1 MLKQKEKLIFV
12 LFLFSCIF
20 LSMSFVSAENNIT
33 FDDLKNEIDNAQ
45 DTLVLNKNY
54 DLDNSTS
61 GISINK
67 PISFEGNNFCINANN
82 SNRIFNILSNNV
94 TLKDIV
100 FICGE
105 SDDFNIITTDSQK
118 NGIFYWPA
126 NNGEIINCTFVYNK
140 YPLNSGTFDDLAY
153 EISNAEGIFVL
164 NRDYVFTKGHECK
177 HIDWCSVNNGVLT
190 EGITLNPVIIGH
202 DEEGIIIN
210 KTIIIDGKGHV
221 LDGKGM
227 SRIFKVINGSV
238 IFKNI
243 IFRDGSSDKGSA
255 ICGESLVFNSTFENN
270 YCRNNIRYNDD
281 LSASIYG
288 LIPSPFYYLTCYG
301 GAIYNVNATN
311 CIFKSNH
318 ADWGGAVY
326 GGSAVDCIFKFNH
339 ANQGG
344 AMCGG
349 SAVDCIFKFNHA
361 NRGGAVYDGNAVN
374 CTFADNSAYE
384 YGGAV
389 CTAFVFNCI
398 FINNSAKY
406 GGASYKGACDLC
418 IFINN
423 TASVNGGAICSHRHH
438 DNIFSGDKISNSI
451 FINNSAGCDGGA
463 VWGLRDHAL
472 NSTINNCTFKN
483 NHAMEN
489 GGAVYVAI
497 IFNSTFINNTALN
510 GGDVYGS
517 VLSLISSLNA
527 SDSTFVSSNNN
538 KTFSDLDNMINHNN
552 QSEIYLYDDYSF
564 DLSHDF
570 KYFDEGICISRSI
583 IIHGNNH
590 ILNANN
596 FARFFM
602 VYGGNV
608 VFENICFKNGKTSG
622 DGGAINGL
630 CTVLNST
637 FTNNYA
643 YGVGG
648 ALYGVNC
655 FNSSFIENSAIHG
668 GAVSCSNV
676 SNSIFSNN
684 SAHDAGAA
692 LESIVYNSYFIFNH
706 CDDSGGAML
715 RGESVNCVFI
725 NNSAGNGGAICDCL
739 AINST
744 FILNSAAF
752 GGAMQRGSALNCIFI
767 NNSVFYNFAGVTN
780 GYGGAIFK
788 GSAFNCSFINN
799 SAFDAGGAIF
809 KGSAFNCSF
818 INNHANNGGAIY
830 IGFDTNYIFGQ
841 GMIYIPI
848 NATIDNCYFE
858 NNTSNENGGA
868 VCTFENNSLI
878 NRSVFI
884 NNNAKLGKDIYSNLC
899 SIQII
904 NSKYVSLYVNQ
915 SKITKN
921 NISEG
926 HKDKI
931 KKVSPKIIAKNKTFN
946 KGTKIKKYTVT
957 LKNNGKTI
965 KDSWITLKING
976 KPFKAKTNNKGQATF
991 KIIKLTK
998 KGKYNAMITYK
1009 GNMYY
1014 NKVIKKIK
1022 IIVK

>member
-1 MLKQKEKLIFV
+1 MGENMLKQKEKLIFV

-33 FDDLKNEIDNAQ
+33 FDNQNVFSSDCEDLKNEIDNAQ

-54 DLDNSTS
+54 NLDNSTS

-67 PISFEGNNFCINANN
+67 PLSFEGNNFCINANN

-94 TLKDIV
+94 TFKDIV

-118 NGIFYWPA
+118 NGIFYWPGY
-126 NNGEIINCTFVYNK
+126 NGEIINCTFIYNK
-140 YPLNSGTFDDLAY
+140 YPLNSGTFNDLAY
-153 EISNAEGIFVL
+153 EISNAEGILAL
-164 NRDYVFTKGHECK
+164 NRDYVFTKGYECK
-177 HIDWCSVNNGVLT
+177 HVDWCSVNNGFLT
-190 EGITLNPVIIGH
+190 EGITLVPFIIDH

-210 KTIIIDGKGHV
+210 KTIIIDGNGHV

-255 ICGESLVFNSTFENN
+255 ICGESLVINSTFENN
-270 YCRNNIRYNDD
+270 YCRNNIRYNDEE
-281 LSASIYG
+281 LSASTYG
-288 LIPSPFYYLTCYG
+288 YIPSPFIWLTCYG
-301 GAIYNVNATN
+301 GAVYNVNAIN
-311 CIFKSNH
+311 CTFKSNH
-318 ADWGGAVY
+318 ADY
-326 GGSAVDCIFKFNH
+326 
-339 ANQGG
+339 GG

-349 SAVDCIFKFNHA
+349 SAVDCIFNSNHA
-361 NRGGAVYDGNAVN
+361 NQGGAVYDGNAVN
-374 CTFADNSAYE
+374 CTFVNNSAYE
-384 YGGAV
+384 YGGAI
-389 CTAFVFNCI
+389 CTAFAFNCI

-406 GGASYKGACDLC
+406 GGACYKASCDLC

-451 FINNSAGCDGGA
+451 FVNNFAGCDGGA

-483 NHAMEN
+483 NRAMEN
-489 GGAVYVAI
+489 GGAIYVAI

-517 VLSLISSLNA
+517 VLSLISSVNA
-527 SDSTFVSSNNN
+527 SDSTFVSSNN
-538 KTFSDLDNMINHNN
+538 KTFSDLDNLINLNN
-552 QSEIYLYDDYSF
+552 QSEIYLHDDYSF

-570 KYFDEGICISRSI
+570 KYLDEGICINRSV

-596 FARFFM
+596 FARFFR
-602 VYGGNV
+602 VYGGDV

-630 CTVLNST
+630 CIVLNST

-668 GAVSCSNV
+668 GAVSCSNI

-692 LESIVYNSYFIFNH
+692 LESKVYNSYFTFNH
-706 CDDSGGAML
+706 CEDSGGAIWF
-715 RGESVNCVFI
+715 GESVNCVFI
-725 NNSAGNGGAICDCL
+725 NNSAKSGGAICDCSV
-739 AINST
+739 INST
-744 FILNSAAF
+744 FISNSARS
-752 GGAMQRGSALNCIFI
+752 GGAMLRGTALNCIFI
-767 NNSVFYNFAGVTN
+767 NNSAFYNFAGVTY
-780 GYGGAIFK
+780 GCGGAIFK
-788 GSAFNCSFINN
+788 SSAFSCFFINN
-799 SAFDAGGAIF
+799 SAFDDGGAIF

-818 INNHANNGGAIY
+818 INNHASNNGGAIY
-830 IGFDTNYIFGQ
+830 IDFDTNYIFGQ

-878 NRSVFI
+878 NHSVFI
-884 NNNAKLGKDIYSNLC
+884 NNNAKLGKDIYSNSC

-904 NSKYVSLYVNQ
+904 NSKYASLYVNQ
-915 SKITKN
+915 SEITEN
-921 NISEG
+921 NISKG
-926 HKDKI
+926 NKDKI
-931 KKVSPKIIAKNKTFN
+931 KKSSPKIIAKNKSFN
-946 KGTKIKKYTVT
+946 KKTKIKKYSIILKNKGRLFKNIPVT
-957 LKNNGKTI
+957 LKVNGK
-965 KDSWITLKING
+965 L
-976 KPFKAKTNNKGQATF
+976 FKAKTNNKGKATF
-991 KIIKLTK
+991 KITKLNK
-998 KGKYNAMITYK
+998 KAKYNAMITYK